1 MSEYSRSPTPLI
13 LVDGSTTL
21 FGWFHSLLAAFL
33 GSILWLWHLKS
44 PKQLNFTASCFND
57 WDPYMIFW
65 APPEGCHHIS
75 SSALCRT
82 LSSGWS
88 TPLLLLF
95 LVIILWYWHLQ
106 YTGSFRCNSALPL
119 ASHRLSSWCQ
129 PSTSLGHQ
137 LQLRLY
143 LHQWPSLVPSLSCS
157 PGFLHAFKTILVILI
172 HYQDQLQHEVQ
183 PWLSLEHG
191 FFVLSENASQIS
203 PQWCWSLLNR
213 H

>member
-95 LVIILWYWHLQ
+95 LVIIQWYWHLQ
-106 YTGSFRCNSALPL
+106 YAGVFHCIWASLI

-129 PSTSLGHQ
+129 SSTPV
-137 LQLRLY
+137 Y
-143 LHQWPSLVPSLSCS
+143 DPFS
-157 PGFLHAFKTILVILI
+157 PGQSTAIETALSPIALYGLSQCQASAVLHDPIHAFKASTTWVTLT
-172 HYQDQLQHEVQ
+172 HY
-183 PWLSLEHG
+183 
-191 FFVLSENASQIS
+191 
-203 PQWCWSLLNR
+203 
-213 H
+213 